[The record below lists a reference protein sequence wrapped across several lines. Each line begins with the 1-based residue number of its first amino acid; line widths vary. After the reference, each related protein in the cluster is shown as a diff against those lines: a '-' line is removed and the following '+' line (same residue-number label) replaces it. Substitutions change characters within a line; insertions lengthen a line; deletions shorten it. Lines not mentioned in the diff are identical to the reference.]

1 MLFFSPKEKNMGNIK
16 KVYAC
21 FSLTI
26 ENIGFIYL
34 TKNIIILKVNMICR
48 LNLVFSMAIVFKN
61 KGLGTFLGGKAR
73 YVLRGKDF

>member
-34 TKNIIILKVNMICR
+34 TKYIIKLKVNVFYR
-48 LNLVFSMAIVFKN
+48 VNLVFNTAIVFKN
-61 KGLGTFLGGKAR
+61 KGLRTFLGGKAR
-73 YVLRGKDF
+73 YVLRGEGF

>member
-1 MLFFSPKEKNMGNIK
+1 VLILPLSK
-16 KVYAC
+16 KVGNVKKFY
-21 FSLTI
+21 SYLILTI

-34 TKNIIILKVNMICR
+34 TKNIIILKVNMICG